1 MTKGATATRRIVATV
16 AVGLCL
22 PVLVAQTS
30 APRVMTWETSIRGEK
45 EATLHWPVAI
55 AAASANEIAVADVS
69 EPRLVVFHRTPT
81 TWKVAR
87 TVKLPATPL
96 DVIHDGE
103 RYVLSLRQAPGL
115 LAVEGADYRLR
126 NLAVPQRTVPGV
138 LAEGPS
144 GSILVHDAAG
154 ERVLLLHAGG
164 EFEVIGPVAGNVTGL
179 TSTPGGGF
187 IAAFAAEA
195 AVVRY
200 GANGDEIGRWAIPGD
215 GPVPAWPTDVAV
227 HTGGDLV
234 VVDRHNARLLV
245 LDAGGRIV
253 GQGARS
259 GWDAGLLRFPTGLA
273 RLADGR
279 FVVADTGNG
288 RVQIFALPDEE
299 PGS

>member
-1 MTKGATATRRIVATV
+1 
-16 AVGLCL
+16 
-22 PVLVAQTS
+22 
-30 APRVMTWETSIRGEK
+30 MTWETSIRGEK
-45 EATLHWPVAI
+45 EARLHWPVAV
-55 AAASANEIAVADVS
+55 AAASTDEIAVADVS
-69 EPRLVVFHRTPT
+69 DPRLVVFRRTPT

-87 TVKLPATPL
+87 TLKLPATPL

-115 LAVEGADYRLR
+115 LAIEGADYRLR

-144 GSILVHDAAG
+144 GSTLVHDAAG
-154 ERVLLLHAGG
+154 ERILLLDAGG
-164 EFEVIGPVAGNVTGL
+164 EFEEIGPVAGNVTGL

-187 IAAFAAEA
+187 VAAFAAEA

-215 GPVPAWPTDVAV
+215 GPTPAWPTDVVV
-227 HTGGDLV
+227 HDRGDLL
-234 VVDRHNARLLV
+234 VVDRHNARLVV
-245 LDAGGRIV
+245 LDGGGRVV
-253 GQGARS
+253 GHGSRL

-273 RLADGR
+273 RLPDGR

-288 RVQIFALPDEE
+288 RVQIFELPDEE